1 MKQEILGKA
10 FVLGD
15 HIDTDQIIPASRLVY
30 RVDDPKEKL
39 LYGKYALSGVPLE
52 RSGLPKGHILFVEPN
67 QNQSN
72 FSIIIAG
79 RNFGCGSSR
88 EHAPLALQM
97 AGVKAVV
104 ANSYARIF
112 YRNVVDGGYFF
123 PFECEANLVQEIE
136 TGDTLC
142 IDLSHGTL
150 FNQTRKKEYAL
161 KSLGDALE
169 IISSGGIFEY
179 ARKHHLI

>member
-1 MKQEILGKA
+1 MKQEIIGRA

-30 RVDDPKEKL
+30 RVDDPEERA
-39 LYGKYALSGVPLE
+39 LYGKYALSGVPLAH
-52 RSGLPKGHILFVEPN
+52 SGLPKGHIPFVESD
-67 QNQSN
+67 QTQSK
-72 FSIIIAG
+72 FSIIVGG

-88 EHAPLALQM
+88 EHAPLALHM

-104 ANSYARIF
+104 AKSYARIF
-112 YRNVVDGGYFF
+112 YRNVIDGGYFF
-123 PFECEANLVQEIE
+123 PLESEAELIQEIE
-136 TGDTLC
+136 TGDTLH
-142 IDLSHGTL
+142 IDLVQNTL
-150 FNQTRKKEYAL
+150 LNQTRGKMYAL

-179 ARKHHLI
+179 ARQHGLI

>member
-30 RVDDPKEKL
+30 RVDDPEERVF
-39 LYGKYALSGVPLE
+39 YGKYALSGVPLE
-52 RSGLPKGHILFVEPN
+52 HSGLPTGHIPFVEPN
-67 QNQSN
+67 QNQSI
-72 FSIIIAG
+72 FSIVIAG

-104 ANSYARIF
+104 AKSYARIF
-112 YRNVVDGGYFF
+112 YRNVIDGGYFF
-123 PFECEANLVQEIE
+123 PFESEAELMQEIA
-136 TGDTLC
+136 TGDVLR
-142 IDLSHGTL
+142 IDLSQGML
-150 FNQTRKKEYAL
+150 WNETRKKMYPL
-161 KSLGDALE
+161 KSLGDVLE

-179 ARKHHLI
+179 ARKHQLI

>member
-1 MKQEILGKA
+1 MNQEISGKA

-30 RVDDPKEKL
+30 RVDDPEERI

-52 RSGLPKGHILFVEPN
+52 HSGLPKGHIPFVEPN
-67 QNQSN
+67 QNQSA

-104 ANSYARIF
+104 AKSYARIF
-112 YRNVVDGGYFF
+112 YRNVIDGGYFF
-123 PFECEANLVQEIE
+123 PFECEADLIQEIE
-136 TGDTLC
+136 TGDTLH
-142 IDLSHGTL
+142 IDFSQGILL
-150 FNQTRKKEYAL
+150 NQTREKRYAL
-161 KSLGDALE
+161 QSLGDALE

-179 ARKHHLI
+179 ARKHRLI